1 MGRSPGMAP
10 HAQPHVAQLCATGT
24 SDGISAALIY
34 AGADYLLAGGA
45 DANALYRLPDGRTVT
60 PLTWAALCAAPATY
74 NSTAGWDKRYPGF
87 SIKLPLD
94 AGACSEAEVDRLY
107 DASWDGGAKFPEDF
121 SYFHWWTL
129 WGRQEAKAA
138 GSAVKPALA
147 SWRQH
152 HGGYDRELV
161 EAALATARAWA
172 KKAAERYA
180 RAYPLHRAV
189 AANNLT
195 AVTALLASGKFDVNG
210 RDYRGLTPLQAG
222 MACEKSDVDCWTPV
236 EPVEIAVAEYLVSK
250 GADVRLDVYPGS
262 GYTLLHKAAFRGLT
276 RLVKVLLK
284 GGADPNAVY
293 YAEDDKQ
300 RKDPQTPLTRAASHC
315 SVDEAVRDSLRLHHG
330 IDESELNSLEGAGP
344 DSTNGTI
351 TALLDAGAK
360 LLPFGKE
367 RPLISLFS
375 TPASAKKCV
384 KIGACTEAQATEQDS
399 PGESEQDGYGEPG
412 RKNTGGL
419 WCRDCCTEAVG
430 CCWRLPGGGQACK
443 P

>member
-34 AGADYLLAGGA
+34 AGADVNVDVSPKERPGYTLVHLAACSSPGDLAYLLAGGA

-60 PLTWAALCAAPATY
+60 PLTWAALCAAAATY

-87 SIKLPLD
+87 SIKLLLD
-94 AGACSEAEVDRLY
+94 AAKRRVDRLY

-161 EAALATARAWA
+161 EAALAIARAWA

-180 RAYPLHRAV
+180 RAYPLHGAV

-236 EPVEIAVAEYLVSK
+236 EPVEIAVTEYLVSK
-250 GADVRLDVYPGS
+250 GADVRLDVYLGS

-276 RLVKVLLK
+276 RLVKVLLN

-293 YAEDDKQ
+293 YAADDKQ

-367 RPLISLFS
+367 RPLISLR
-375 TPASAKKCV
+375 P
-384 KIGACTEAQATEQDS
+384 
-399 PGESEQDGYGEPG
+399 
-412 RKNTGGL
+412 
-419 WCRDCCTEAVG
+419 
-430 CCWRLPGGGQACK
+430 
-443 P
+443 